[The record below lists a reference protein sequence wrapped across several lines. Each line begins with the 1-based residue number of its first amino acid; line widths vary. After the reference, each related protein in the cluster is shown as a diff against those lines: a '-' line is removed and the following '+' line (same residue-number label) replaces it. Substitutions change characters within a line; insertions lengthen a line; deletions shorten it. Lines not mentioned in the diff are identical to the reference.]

1 MFRSNHSMTR
11 WLNDSIQKY
20 RLVLL
25 LSLTIALTALLGC
38 GRQSPPATNVSS
50 SSSSQTSI
58 VDQILERHQEAL
70 GGRDAIERVKSYKAE
85 GTFESSLVSQ
95 RFPFSSW
102 GKEPHKTL
110 TVIEFP
116 RIGALRKGFDGESG
130 WVQTPIGTF
139 SDDSPKEMANVERD
153 AEVYRAG
160 RIKSLYYRMTL
171 EGPARLHG
179 RDVYVVEGEPEKGPK
194 EKLFFDK
201 ENGLLLRWDM
211 VRRNPQR
218 GNVFVKVHL
227 DDYRDVDGLKVP
239 FNVRLAFESFSV
251 TLRLESLQHNV
262 PIDDSVFAK
271 PK

>member
-1 MFRSNHSMTR
+1 MVFQSRV
-11 WLNDSIQKY
+11 IPQI
-20 RLVLL
+20 VLAICVV
-25 LSLTIALTALLGC
+25 TQIGC
-38 GRQSPPATNVSS
+38 GTNPSGGGQPSS
-50 SSSSQTSI
+50 SSTPDQSAI
-58 VDQILERHQEAL
+58 VDQILARHQEAL
-70 GGRDAIERVKSYKAE
+70 GGQDAIERVQSYKAE
-85 GTFESSLVSQ
+85 GTFESSLLPQ
-95 RFPFSSW
+95 GFAFSSW

-110 TVIEFP
+110 TVIQFP
-116 RIGALRKGFDGESG
+116 RIGALKKGFDGETS
-130 WVQTPIGTF
+130 WVQTPSGTF
-139 SDDSPKEMANVERD
+139 SDDSPKEMADVERD

-160 RIKSLYYRMTL
+160 RIKSLYSKMTL

-194 EKLFFDK
+194 EKLFFDT

-211 VRRNPQR
+211 VRRNPKR

-251 TLRLESLQHNV
+251 TLKLETLKHNV
-262 PIDDSVFAK
+262 PIDDSVFER